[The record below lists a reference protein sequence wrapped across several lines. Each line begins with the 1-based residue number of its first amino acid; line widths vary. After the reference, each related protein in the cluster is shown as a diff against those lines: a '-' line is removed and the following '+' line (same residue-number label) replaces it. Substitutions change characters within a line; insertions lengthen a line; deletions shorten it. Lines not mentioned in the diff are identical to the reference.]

1 MGKLMKTKRVL
12 AGNLFYMFGVLM
24 SQYDADIKN
33 QVESMNNIPDL
44 EKKLDSM
51 VLLNT
56 IKKPV

>member
-1 MGKLMKTKRVL
+1 MKTKRVL

-24 SQYDADIKN
+24 SQCDAIKK

-51 VLLNT
+51 GLLNT

>member
-24 SQYDADIKN
+24 SQCDAIKN
-33 QVESMNNIPDL
+33 QVESMHNIPDL

-51 VLLNT
+51 GLLNT
-56 IKKPV
+56 KKPV